1 MSDGVLSFT
10 GTPVPQSRGQ
20 MVDAPLIALSA
31 ENDDRAAERDTA
43 RRDRGRF
50 VADLRMAASPQSK
63 D

>member
-1 MSDGVLSFT
+1 
-10 GTPVPQSRGQ
+10 

-31 ENDDRAAERDTA
+31 ENDDRAAERETA

-50 VADLRMAASPQSK
+50 VADLRMAASLQSK